1 MVKESDK
8 KMTAD
13 AFFAFLFNI
22 VNTLMS
28 VSFVIFGF
36 TISLWGLLLSGSILY
51 FLYRVLLSKIYG

>member
-1 MVKESDK
+1 
-8 KMTAD
+8 MTAD

-22 VNTLMS
+22 VNSLMS

-36 TISLWGLLLSGSILY
+36 SISLWGLLLSGSILY